1 MLSATPRRICRLG
14 IQLKTAITRNYPLLC
29 CWKSEGGAVPRY
41 VMDLFRGERVLV
53 GRTFDAPDDVEAV
66 VQANAVF
73 LVNTAEDQRI
83 TAYRLRNPV
92 PGSDWIFHSEYIG
105 SERRSRMEPSAITV
119 LNRRFSA
126 HTMREHKPQD

>member
-1 MLSATPRRICRLG
+1 M
-14 IQLKTAITRNYPLLC
+14 
-29 CWKSEGGAVPRY
+29 PRY